1 MKIAH
6 FNTITY
12 FNLSFFGGEG
22 IEEGGVD
29 IFVFLY
35 LFFFITIELIL
46 NLQFVQQFL

>member
-6 FNTITY
+6 FNMITY
-12 FNLSFFGGEG
+12 FNLSFGGG

-35 LFFFITIELIL
+35 LFFITIELIL
-46 NLQFVQQFL
+46 NMQFVQQFL